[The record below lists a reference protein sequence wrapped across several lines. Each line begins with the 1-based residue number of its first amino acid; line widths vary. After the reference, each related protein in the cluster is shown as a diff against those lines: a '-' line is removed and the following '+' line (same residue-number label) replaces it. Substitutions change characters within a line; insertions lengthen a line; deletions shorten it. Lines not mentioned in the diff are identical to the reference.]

1 MAFLYLFLGLQNGP
15 KVDINKMYAHVEG
28 EDTLVTHYT
37 LPEHSAG
44 ILVFKTTETT
54 LILFIIKLGI
64 EILQKVAYL
73 LLASSMVDRRRHF

>member
-15 KVDINKMYAHVEG
+15 KVDINKMYVHVEG

-37 LPEHSAG
+37 LPEHSTG
-44 ILVFKTTETT
+44 TLVFKTTETT
-54 LILFIIKLGI
+54 LILFIIGI

-73 LLASSMVDRRRHF
+73 LLVSSMVDRRRHF